1 MRQYIF
7 GARNKIHII
16 NLEHTVPALND
27 ALNFVN
33 NLASKKNKVLFVGTK
48 RAASN
53 IIREQAQRAGQPYV
67 DHRWLGGMLTNWKTL
82 RQSINRLK
90 DLQTQSQDGTFAKLT
105 KREALE
111 RTREMEKL
119 ERALGGVKNMGGL
132 PDALFVIDVDH
143 EAIAIKE
150 AKNLGIP
157 VKNMLNHK
165 QMHKLKLKKLK
176 KLLRLNAFDE
186 IDMTA
191 VTASMVKELRDRT
204 GLAMMECKKA
214 LTEAN
219 GDIELAIDN
228 LRKSGQ
234 AKAAKK
240 AGNIAADG
248 AITIAQDG
256 NKALLLEVNCQTDFV
271 AKDENF
277 AGFSAQVAAA
287 ALAAGETDAAKIAE
301 LKLEDGATVE
311 EARIALVQ
319 KIGENIQVR
328 RAQIIEGENLAVYK
342 HGLKIGV
349 VVSYTGDAATGKG
362 IAMHVA
368 AFNPVAISAEGV
380 SAELIAKE
388 KEIAEAKAIESG
400 KPANI
405 VEKMVTGSVEKYL
418 NEVALDRQM
427 YVIDNDKKV
436 ADVLKATGTTVVQFA
451 RFEVGEGIEKKAELS
466 FAEEVAAAQA
476 AAK

>member
-1 MRQYIF
+1 
-7 GARNKIHII
+7 
-16 NLEHTVPALND
+16 
-27 ALNFVN
+27 
-33 NLASKKNKVLFVGTK
+33 
-48 RAASN
+48 
-53 IIREQAQRAGQPYV
+53 
-67 DHRWLGGMLTNWKTL
+67 
-82 RQSINRLK
+82 
-90 DLQTQSQDGTFAKLT
+90 
-105 KREALE
+105 
-111 RTREMEKL
+111 
-119 ERALGGVKNMGGL
+119 
-132 PDALFVIDVDH
+132 
-143 EAIAIKE
+143 
-150 AKNLGIP
+150 
-157 VKNMLNHK
+157 
-165 QMHKLKLKKLK
+165 
-176 KLLRLNAFDE
+176 
-186 IDMTA
+186 MTA
-191 VTASMVKELRDRT
+191 ITASMVKELRDRT

-248 AITIAQDG
+248 AITIVQDG
-256 NKALLLEVNCQTDFV
+256 NKAVLVEVNCQTDFV

-277 AGFSAQVAAA
+277 SNFSNAVAKAI
-287 ALAAGETDAAKIAE
+287 LASGETDAEKVAE
-301 LKLEDGATVE
+301 LKLEDGQSVE

-328 RAQIIEGENLAVYK
+328 RAKIVEGENLAVYK
-342 HGLKIGV
+342 HGLRIGV
-349 VVSYTGDAATGKG
+349 VVSYTGSAETGKG

-368 AFNPVAISAEGV
+368 AFNPVAV
-380 SAELIAKE
+380 SAEAVPADLVAKE

-405 VEKMVTGSVEKYL
+405 VEKMVSGSVEKYL

-436 ADVLKATGTTVVQFA
+436 ADVLKATATNIVEFV
-451 RFEVGEGIEKKAELS
+451 RFEVGEGIEKKAEMS